1 MLTSVLR
8 PRHCRRRISMVD
20 SQRIRA
26 ASVRLLEPYT
36 IPADTVYLSD
46 DQRELSELSFEKRA
60 EWMAEWL
67 LLASRVDDSEG
78 DKDDEAHLKP

>member
-1 MLTSVLR
+1 
-8 PRHCRRRISMVD
+8 MVD
-20 SQRIRA
+20 SERIRA
-26 ASVRLLEPYT
+26 ASLRLLDPYS

-67 LLASRVDDSEG
+67 AMAQSTIDD
-78 DKDDEAHLKP
+78 